1 MALAA
6 VLRFA
11 STPWPA
17 GASVV
22 LPAYSCPDV
31 VAAAQFAGLTIR
43 FADFA
48 PEQTRIDP
56 SALIALLQGG
66 SRIVVLVDLFGVHAP
81 VSEVRTVAD
90 RYQAVLVHDRAQGL
104 AGPGLAVD
112 DAADF
117 VIVSRGRGKPATLL
131 GGGAAWA
138 GDSVRFN
145 EFAAT
150 QFPLAMWRR
159 SSALVRGSLYNL
171 LMAPVL
177 YGAVSQLPWLH
188 IGQTSLRALAG
199 VTRLPQIWL
208 VHAARQIAL
217 QRARLDRRCERTLAI
232 ADLIPAAG
240 YRIPADAMKTAV
252 GEGLN
257 RLPVLCRDEE
267 QASRLLAKGARL
279 GISPMYGRTLPEFL
293 GVSSADAAAAYP
305 VAYRFSRTVITVPTH
320 ERIGVAERM
329 NMRKLF
335 RDAT

>member
-11 STPWPA
+11 SRPWPA

-22 LPAYSCPDV
+22 LPAYSCPDII
-31 VAAAQFAGLTIR
+31 AAAQFAGLTIR

-48 PEQTRIDP
+48 PQQTGIDTAALGSLFESGARI
-56 SALIALLQGG
+56 A
-66 SRIVVLVDLFGVHAP
+66 VLVDLFGVRAP

-90 RYQAVLVHDRAQGL
+90 RHQAVLVHDRAQSL

-112 DAADF
+112 GVADF

-138 GDSVRFN
+138 RDSVRFN
-145 EFAAT
+145 AFAAT
-150 QFPLAMWRR
+150 RFPLAIWRR
-159 SSALVRGSLYNL
+159 SSALLRGSLYNL
-171 LMAPVL
+171 VMAPLL
-177 YGAVSQLPWLH
+177 YGAVSHMPWLH
-188 IGQTSLRALAG
+188 IGQTRLRALAA

-217 QRARLDRRCERTLAI
+217 QQACLDRRRERTTAI
-232 ADLIPAAG
+232 ADLISAADC
-240 YRIPADAMKTAV
+240 RVPADAMKTAII
-252 GEGLN
+252 EGLN
-257 RLPVLCRDEE
+257 RFPVLCRDEE
-267 QASRLLAKGARL
+267 QARRLLARGARL

-329 NMRKLF
+329 KLRKLF
-335 RDAT
+335 RDAR